1 MEIGTQVK
9 RAREQALLTQEEL
22 AERAGIGA
30 ATLNRIERD
39 RVEPQF
45 RTIRKIA
52 KALGVDATTLI
63 SKDRD
68 AADALGVEAVS
79 LEQWLEDR
87 CGHSYLAMSSEE
99 LARFIEDAEDL
110 DEQLQRRQLLREEI
124 DVVWAE
130 RKRFPATEQRNIAG
144 VPFEQIHTRWI
155 RTLFVAVGLQR
166 MTPEDAEREVQEL
179 ALA

>member
-52 KALGVDATTLI
+52 KALGVDAATLV
-63 SKDRD
+63 SRDRD
-68 AADALGVEAVS
+68 AADALGVEAVT
-79 LEQWLEDR
+79 LEEWLEDQA
-87 CGHSYLAMSSEE
+87 GHSYLAMDFDE
-99 LARFIEDAEDL
+99 LRHFLEDAEDL
-110 DEQLQRRQLLREEI
+110 DEQLERRQLLREEI
-124 DVVWAE
+124 DIVVAE
-130 RKRFPATEQRNIAG
+130 RIKFPATEQRNIG
-144 VPFEQIHTRWI
+144 NVPFEEIHTRWI
-155 RTLFVAVGLQR
+155 RTLLVSVKLR
-166 MTPEDAEREVQEL
+166 IVSLEEAEREVEEF